1 MFTGRFQ
8 EHAPN
13 GEKSQLA
20 FFLGCVCPWSLKAL
34 SFRLSLGCLLGT
46 RAAHLR
52 TGQDTGSIKINEN
65 RLNLQSG
72 KGGTNAVLAFGE
84 EF

>member
-1 MFTGRFQ
+1 MFNGRFQ

-20 FFLGCVCPWSLKAL
+20 FFPGSVCPLSLKAL
-34 SFRLSLGCLLGT
+34 SFRLPPGCLSGT
-46 RAAHLR
+46 HAAHLR

-65 RLNLQSG
+65 LLYLQSG
-72 KGGTNAVLAFGE
+72 KGGTNAVLALGE